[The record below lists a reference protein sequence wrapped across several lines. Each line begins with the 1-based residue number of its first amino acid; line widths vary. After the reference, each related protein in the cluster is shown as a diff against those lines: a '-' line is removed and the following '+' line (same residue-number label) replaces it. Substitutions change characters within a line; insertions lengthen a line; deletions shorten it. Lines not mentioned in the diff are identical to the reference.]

1 MKDNTGYQRKT
12 LLFGTAYYPEYMPY
26 DRVETDLSMM
36 CEAGMNVVR
45 IAESTW
51 STLEPSDGIYDF
63 SYIDRVLE
71 AAEKKGME
79 VIIGTPTYAIP
90 SWLEKKDKNIMVKTK
105 AGQAVYGRRQA
116 MDIMNPAYRF
126 YGERVIRRLL
136 EHTAGHPCVTGFQI
150 DNETKHYGT
159 SSELVQ
165 TLLVEYLQQKFITTD
180 RLNETFGLAYWS
192 NSIHDWNDFPD
203 MNGCI
208 NAGLSCEFERFKR
221 SLAAGFLLWQS
232 EIVKEYKREDQFIT
246 HNFDFQWK
254 KFGADI
260 AQDGYSYGV
269 QPDINHYEAAAAVTI
284 AGTDIYHHT
293 QDQLT
298 GAEIAFGGDS
308 IRSLKE
314 SNYLVLECQAQ
325 AFKYWTPYPG
335 QLKLHAYSHLASG
348 ADGIMYWNW
357 HSIHIGYETYWK
369 GLLSHDLAVNPPYVE
384 ACEIGN
390 QWKKKGNSLLNLR
403 KDNKI
408 ALVVDN
414 QSLQAL
420 EWFPID
426 RDLSYND
433 VVRWM
438 YDSLYELNMECDVV
452 DVNGLD
458 PFKYQMIVTPAL
470 YSITEDKCKQLKA
483 FVSNGGVLV
492 STFKSFVSNEYLSVY
507 PDTQPHLLH
516 ECFKI
521 HYNQFTEPGTAK
533 IKGRP
538 AQYFAEL
545 LHTDGARVLASY
557 EHKYWGKYAGITQ
570 ADYDKGSTY
579 YIGCYTDKD
588 IVKEILKMAVKDAG
602 LSDSIP
608 DVCFP
613 VIIRSGVNQDNKKI
627 HYVLHY
633 SEEETTILCPY
644 DRVNNILDGK
654 SYEKGDRISLKD
666 WEAVILEEEG

>member
-1 MKDNTGYQRKT
+1 MKDNTGYQRNT

-71 AAEKKGME
+71 VAEKKGME

-90 SWLEKKDKNIMVKTK
+90 SWLEKKDKDIMVKTE

-165 TLLVEYLQQKFITTD
+165 TLFVEYLQQKFVTTD

-314 SNYLVLECQAQ
+314 RNYLVLECQAQ

-357 HSIHIGYETYWK
+357 HSIHNGYETYWK
-369 GLLSHDLAVNPPYVE
+369 GLLSHDLAANPSYEE

-390 QWKKKGNSLLNLR
+390 QWKQKGNSLVNLR

-426 RDLSYND
+426 RDLTYND

-470 YSITEDKCKQLKA
+470 YCITEDKCKQLNE

-492 STFKSFVSNEYLSVY
+492 STFKSFVSNEYLCVY

-521 HYNQFTEPGTAK
+521 YYNQFTEPGTAK

-538 AQYFAEL
+538 VQYFAEL
-545 LHTDGARVLASY
+545 LHTAGARVLASY

-570 ADYDKGSTY
+570 ADYKKGSTY

-588 IVKEILKMAVKDAG
+588 IVKDILKMAVKDAG

-608 DVCFP
+608 NVSFP
-613 VIIRSGVNQDNKKI
+613 VIIRSGVNRDHKKL

-633 SEEETTILCPY
+633 SEEETTIFCPY
-644 DRVNNILDGK
+644 DQVKNILDGT
-654 SYEKGDRISLKD
+654 SYKKGDRIPLKD
-666 WEAVILEEEG
+666 WDAVILEEEG

>member
-1 MKDNTGYQRKT
+1 MKDNTGYQRKS

-26 DRVETDLSMM
+26 NRVETDLSMM

-51 STLEPSDGIYDF
+51 STLEPSDGFYDF
-63 SYIDRVLE
+63 SFIDQVLDE
-71 AAEKKGME
+71 AGKRGME

-105 AGQAVYGRRQA
+105 AGQAVYGRRQI
-116 MDIMNPAYRF
+116 MDLMNPAYRF

-165 TLLVEYLQQKFITTD
+165 KLFVEYLKQKFVTTD

-192 NSIHDWNDFPD
+192 NSIHDWSDFPD

-221 SLAAGFLLWQS
+221 SIAAEFLLWQS
-232 EIVKEYKREDQFIT
+232 EIVREYKREDQFIT

-269 QPDINHYEAAAAVTI
+269 QPDINHYEAAKAVTI

-298 GAEIAFGGDS
+298 GAEIAFCGDS
-308 IRSLKE
+308 IRSLKDR
-314 SNYLVLECQAQ
+314 NYLVLECQAQ

-357 HSIHIGYETYWK
+357 HSIHNGYETYWK
-369 GLLSHDLAVNPPYVE
+369 GLLSHDLSVNPAYEE
-384 ACEIGN
+384 ACQIGN
-390 QWKKKGNSLLNLR
+390 KWIELGKSLVNLR

-414 QSLQAL
+414 QSLHAL

-452 DVNGLD
+452 DINGLD
-458 PFKYQMIVTPAL
+458 PFKYRMIVTPAL
-470 YSITEDKCKQLKA
+470 YSISEDKLKQLKA

-516 ECFKI
+516 ECFKV
-521 HYNQFTEPGTAK
+521 HYNQFTDPGTAK
-533 IKGRP
+533 IKGQP
-538 AQYFAEL
+538 VQYFAEL
-545 LHTDGARVLASY
+545 LITDGAGALATY
-557 EHKYWGKYAGITQ
+557 EHKYWGNYAGITRS
-570 ADYDKGSTY
+570 DYEKGSTY
-579 YIGCYTDKD
+579 YIGCYTDKK
-588 IVKEILKMAVKDAG
+588 IVKEILTMAAKDAG
-602 LSDSIP
+602 LTDCIP

-613 VIIRSGVNQDNKKI
+613 VIIRSGVNQDNKKL

-633 SEEETTILCPY
+633 SEEETAFVCPY
-644 DRVNNILDGK
+644 DRVNNLLDGMNYK
-654 SYEKGDRISLKD
+654 KGDRIPLKD
-666 WEAVILEEEG
+666 WDTVILEEE